1 MTGSNVEHRGRIK
14 FIESGR
20 RSVAGFANEA
30 CNLYRGKV
38 IRKDI
43 YPYFYGA
50 ARGEKMDL
58 RCPSCNGT
66 DLKKLSLAYQEGRV
80 RVDTR
85 TRLRGV
91 VVGEGG
97 PNVVVGRAT
106 TRGTH
111 QTELSKQLSP
121 PAKWSYLKLI
131 GWSVVF
137 SLVAL
142 VAYVRSVMSGPSPA
156 SSLPVKLYALF
167 FPIVLV
173 VLLALYWRHNHS
185 TYSRQYA
192 QWDRSF
198 VCERCGNVSE
208 HDLSGTSSS

>member
-1 MTGSNVEHRGRIK
+1 MTGSNVEHRGSIK

-20 RSVAGFANEA
+20 RSVAGFPNEA

-58 RCPSCNGT
+58 RCPNCNGT
-66 DLKKLSLAYQEGRV
+66 DLKKLSLAYQQGQV

-97 PNVVVGRAT
+97 PDVVVGRAT

-111 QTELSKQLSP
+111 QTELSKQPSP
-121 PAKWSYLKLI
+121 PAKWSYLKLVL
-131 GWSVVF
+131 WSAFVSF
-137 SLVAL
+137 LLS
-142 VAYVRSVMSGPSPA
+142 SGA
-156 SSLPVKLYALF
+156 KFL
-167 FPIVLV
+167 
-173 VLLALYWRHNHS
+173 
-185 TYSRQYA
+185 
-192 QWDRSF
+192 
-198 VCERCGNVSE
+198 
-208 HDLSGTSSS
+208 

>member
-1 MTGSNVEHRGRIK
+1 MSSTVADSNSLT
-14 FIESGR
+14 SGP
-20 RSVAGFANEA
+20 RSVDGFANEA
-30 CNLYRGKV
+30 CNLYGGKV

-43 YPYFYGA
+43 YPCLYGA

-66 DLKKLSLAYQEGRV
+66 DLKKLSLAYQQGRV

-106 TRGTH
+106 TRGI
-111 QTELSKQLSP
+111 QETELSKHLSP
-121 PAKWSYLKLI
+121 PAKWSYLKLVL
-131 GWSVVF
+131 WSAFV

-142 VAYVRSVMSGPSPA
+142 VIYVRSVMSSSSPA
-156 SSLPVKLYALF
+156 SSMPVKIYAVLAPVAFFLLVALF
-167 FPIVLV
+167 
-173 VLLALYWRHNHS
+173 WRHNHS
-185 TYSRQYA
+185 TYQSQYA
-192 QWDRSF
+192 QWNRSF
-198 VCERCGNVSE
+198 ICERCGTVSQ
-208 HDLSGTSSS
+208 HDPSSSGIQ

>member
-1 MTGSNVEHRGRIK
+1 
-14 FIESGR
+14 
-20 RSVAGFANEA
+20 
-30 CNLYRGKV
+30 
-38 IRKDI
+38 
-43 YPYFYGA
+43 
-50 ARGEKMDL
+50 MDL

-66 DLKKLSLAYQEGRV
+66 DLKKLSLAYQQGRV

-91 VVGEGG
+91 IVGEGG
-97 PNVVVGRAT
+97 PDVLVGRAT

-131 GWSVVF
+131 GWSAVF

-208 HDLSGTSSS
+208 HDLSGISSS